1 LTTAPAVETA
11 PPTSQ
16 RIPGG
21 NPLQNRLLVSS
32 VAFLRARQLHCGSR
46 PRVDGDGHKTTH
58 LAVLEVLADTI
69 SWSMP
74 EAVEP
79 A

>member
-1 LTTAPAVETA
+1 LTTASAAGGA
-11 PPTSQ
+11 PRAPQ

-32 VAFLRARQLHCGSR
+32 VAFLRARQLHSGSR
-46 PRVDGDGHKTTH
+46 PRVEGDGHKTTH

-69 SWSMP
+69 SWSIP
-74 EAVEP
+74 EPVEP